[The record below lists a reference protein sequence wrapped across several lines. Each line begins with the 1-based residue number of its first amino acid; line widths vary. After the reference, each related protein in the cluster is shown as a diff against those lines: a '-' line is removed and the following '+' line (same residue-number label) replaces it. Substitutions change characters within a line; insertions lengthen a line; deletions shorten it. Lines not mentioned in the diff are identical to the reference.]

1 MMHFVTSL
9 MMIICLTCIPTALM
23 IGVFT
28 DPYYRNPLVF
38 GILIFTVMIGV
49 FIWQETHT
57 RKK

>member
-1 MMHFVTSL
+1 MFDLHTNGTYDRSVY
-9 MMIICLTCIPTALM
+9 
-23 IGVFT
+23 